1 MVLFDEAV
9 YSFFISDYQEQEEHE
24 QKIQEEMR
32 AAVDRLQYISEYNI
46 TAVTETAT
54 INKHNTSK
62 CILKSIQYSQSG
74 HREQSSLYL

>member
-32 AAVDRLQYISEYNI
+32 ATVDRLQYISE
-46 TAVTETAT
+46 
-54 INKHNTSK
+54 
-62 CILKSIQYSQSG
+62 
-74 HREQSSLYL
+74 